1 MNGKSRMFSSIH
13 PFALSFVEGPASI
26 FKQPVRA
33 PLSARAPQFKL
44 YLVTDRQQTR
54 GRELSFVI
62 EEALAGGVNA
72 VQLREKDL
80 GGREL
85 FFLAEKLKALCERY
99 RAELYINDRV
109 DVALA
114 VDTSGVQLG
123 AGSLPVRAVREL
135 LGAEKTIGVSTHSVG
150 EAEEAQKSG
159 ADFVLFG
166 PVYFTPSK
174 AAYGAPRG
182 LAALKEVVE
191 KISLPVYAIGGVKA
205 DNVDR
210 MMEAGARG
218 VALISAVLSA
228 PDPRKAAQDILSSLG
243 R

>member
-1 MNGKSRMFSSIH
+1 
-13 PFALSFVEGPASI
+13 V
-26 FKQPVRA
+26 
-33 PLSARAPQFKL
+33 SARAPIFVPS
-44 YLVTDRQQTR
+44 LVTDRRQTQ
-54 GRELSFVI
+54 GRELSSVTA
-62 EEALAGGVNA
+62 EALAAGVTA

-99 RAELYINDRV
+99 RAELYVNDRV

-114 VDTSGVQLG
+114 VDAAGVQLG
-123 AGSLPVRAVREL
+123 VGSLPVRAVREL
-135 LGAEKTIGVSTHSVG
+135 LGSEKTIGVSTHSMV

-174 AAYGAPRG
+174 SPYGAPQG

-205 DNVDR
+205 ENVER
-210 MMEAGARG
+210 IMEAGARG

-228 PDPRKAAQDILSSLG
+228 PDPGKSAREILSSL
-243 R
+243 RR